1 MTKFIMTN
9 PVFREFDADGLPLAG
24 GYAYFYAAGTDT
36 PKDVYQDAAGVAAHP
51 NPVILDSRGEAVIY
65 GNGAYKVITKTPSGT
80 TVRTVDNYKILN
92 ISPFAETL
100 LDDDDA
106 ASIRATLELGSAALL
121 DAGTN
126 PNNVVQLDA
135 NNPARLPAVD
145 GRALDLTHMPD
156 ANFPV
161 SVFAFPRSYL
171 AGFTLSNS
179 TSGETPDADHDIDI
193 AAGEC
198 RDSTHTANIVLAS
211 SMTKQ
216 LDASWAPGNFAGGLD
231 GGEVQADTWY
241 HVFVIK
247 NPTSGAVDVLF
258 STSASSP
265 TLPDGFTKFRRIGSV
280 RTYDDSGEV
289 KIIKF
294 IQYAD
299 EFYWDLP
306 LMINKQTVEATQET
320 ITVPWVPPGFSVL
333 AYMCFGFSMGSDLV
347 FSAYSADLADQMGGD
362 IHLSDSTGSAS
373 DKLMDTYWR
382 IDPATA
388 SRHIMPKA
396 HSLYGDNV
404 GADGRWNTLREL
416 LVRTNSSAQI
426 KISGLTAGIQ
436 IRIQVNGWID
446 RRGRDD

>member
-145 GRALDLTHMPD
+145 GRALDLTNMPD
-156 ANFPV
+156 ANLPA
-161 SVFAFPRSYL
+161 SALAFPRSYL
-171 AGFTLSNS
+171 SGLSISNS
-179 TSGETPDADHDIDI
+179 TSGESPDADHDIDI

-198 RDSTHTANIVLAS
+198 RDSTHTENIVLDSAI
-211 SMTKQ
+211 TKQ
-216 LDASWAPGNFAGGLD
+216 LDASWEEGDFAGMLD
-231 GGEVQADTWY
+231 GGEVQIDTWY
-241 HVFVIK
+241 HIFVIK
-247 NPTSGAVDVLF
+247 NPTTGTVDVLA
-258 STSASSP
+258 STSASAP
-265 TLPDGFTKFRRIGSV
+265 TLPEGYTKFRRIGSV
-280 RTYDDSGEV
+280 RTDADAN
-289 KIIKF
+289 
-294 IQYAD
+294 IQAFMQHGD
-299 EFYWDLP
+299 WFYWQSPVLETSGGNNYITIGISRTTFRIYQIP
-306 LMINKQTVEATQET
+306 NYRCIALLQAMNNQVSNIN
-320 ITVPWVPPGFSVL
+320 ITCPDFPEVACMS
-333 AYMCFGFSMGSDLV
+333 
-347 FSAYSADLADQMGGD
+347 
-362 IHLSDSTGSAS
+362 
-373 DKLMDTYWR
+373 K
-382 IDPATA
+382 
-388 SRHIMPKA
+388 
-396 HSLYGDNV
+396 DNV
-404 GADGRWNTLREL
+404 APPLFNVTGYTERNDHHFCA
-416 LVRTNSSAQI
+416 NS
-426 KISGLTAGIQ
+426 IQ
-436 IRIQVNGWID
+436 ILTDSQGRVAANADFDAINLVIMAYGWID